1 MFLGCQGV
9 KTPMDKWIDTL
20 FYGIKDDKMVIRG
33 CQEKNWQMKGAC
45 DLFAVC
51 VNTPHPMDGPFAH
64 EASSVGGLEFSR
76 EFGREMG
83 FQGWDGRSALM
94 NSLENSTTCSDVLG
108 CGL

>member
-1 MFLGCQGV
+1 M
-9 KTPMDKWIDTL
+9 M
-20 FYGIKDDKMVIRG
+20 IRG

-51 VNTPHPMDGPFAH
+51 VNMPHPMDWPFAH
-64 EASSVGGLEFSR
+64 EANDVGGLEFSR